1 MNKRPLVFFDV
12 PGEPRGKGRHRD
24 APVWLKGGKL
34 KTVWKKTKQGLR
46 EFPVMTRY
54 TDEKT
59 RAYEG
64 LVIKIA
70 KLVMRA
76 KESTRFPVAVDITIR
91 VPITPSWPQWKKEA
105 ALNDL
110 LMPTDKPDDDNVVK
124 AIKDGLNEVVYHD
137 DCQSVSLNVQKIF
150 DVNPGVGVEV
160 YEVLAVPCQ
169 VKTKAELNK
178 FLEFIRAIN

>member
-12 PGEPRGKGRHRD
+12 PGEPRGKGRPRSF
-24 APVWLKGGKL
+24 LQKGRIVH
-34 KTVWKKTKQGLR
+34 TTPP
-46 EFPVMTRY
+46 ETR
-54 TDEKT
+54 K
-59 RAYEG
+59 YEAD
-64 LVIKIA
+64 IRQRA
-70 KLVMRA
+70 KLAMRS
-76 KESTRFPVAVDITIR
+76 KPVTRLPVVVDITIR
-91 VPITPSWPQWKKEA
+91 VSVSQSWPAWKREL
-105 ALNDL
+105 ALSDRIL
-110 LMPTDKPDDDNVVK
+110 PTAKPDDDNVVK

-178 FLEFIRAIN
+178 FLESIRG